1 MNEGV
6 GSFVFSFAYLLYI
19 YLFSGQA
26 WVEGKKGI
34 QCISNVL
41 RTTAYLR
48 STTPYHP
55 HGAPIFPC
63 RQTKGKQQIAELQI
77 ITQNTSENPVQEKRK
92 RKRNPLLHPS
102 PCQSSVVV
110 ISFSNLEDPEIGL
123 WRIRVV
129 TFAVVTGIVIRGV
142 CLIEAE
148 ELCMPQAGCS
158 QEQVQGK

>member
-6 GSFVFSFAYLLYI
+6 GSFVFSFAYLLCI

-34 QCISNVL
+34 QCISNAL

-55 HGAPIFPC
+55 HGAPIFSC

-110 ISFSNLEDPEIGL
+110 VSFSNLEDPEIGL
-123 WRIRVV
+123 W
-129 TFAVVTGIVIRGV
+129 
-142 CLIEAE
+142 
-148 ELCMPQAGCS
+148 
-158 QEQVQGK
+158 